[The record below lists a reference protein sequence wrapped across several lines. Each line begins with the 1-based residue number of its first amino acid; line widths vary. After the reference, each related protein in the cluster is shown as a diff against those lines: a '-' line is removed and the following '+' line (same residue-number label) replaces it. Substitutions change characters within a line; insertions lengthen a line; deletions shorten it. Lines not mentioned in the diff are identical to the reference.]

1 MCTKTKKGYG
11 QQKKRH
17 TQDVY
22 TDLGSLL
29 NEGEVEPVGTT
40 LNEGCALVEG
50 TELTE
55 G

>member
-1 MCTKTKKGYG
+1 MCTKTKKDTF
-11 QQKKRH
+11 QQKKRQV
-17 TQDVY
+17 TQEDTY
-22 TDLGSLL
+22 LGSLL

-50 TELTE
+50 TELIE